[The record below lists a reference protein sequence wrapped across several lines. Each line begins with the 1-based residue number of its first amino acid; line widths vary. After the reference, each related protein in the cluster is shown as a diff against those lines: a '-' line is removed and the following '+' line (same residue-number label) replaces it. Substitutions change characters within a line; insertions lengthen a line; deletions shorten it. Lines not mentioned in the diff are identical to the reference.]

1 MDAEEDEV
9 DKLGKYHINW
19 NKLVLLIFL
28 DVIIENSGCAK
39 ELEQSKECYF
49 DHKDW
54 RKCRDTTQKL
64 KECMER
70 VRGF

>member
-1 MDAEEDEV
+1 MDAEEEEV
-9 DKLGKYHINW
+9 DK
-19 NKLVLLIFL
+19 L

-64 KECMER
+64 KDCMER
-70 VRGF
+70 QHKAKSELFQKSAQ